1 MNAKLQ
7 RQELIKTLLRTE
19 LIVDQDALRKL
30 LQARGIKVTQ
40 ATLSR
45 DFTDLGV
52 KRVVTPSGKSRYMIP
67 IATAEKEE
75 TSAVRIRKDVS
86 VVVGVEFSG
95 RFLILKT
102 RPACALR
109 LAQEI
114 DAQDIPLIAGTIAGY
129 DTILIIPR
137 ENCQR
142 EDLMFVLQPLL
153 K

>member
-1 MNAKLQ
+1 MNSKLQ
-7 RQELIKTLLRTE
+7 RQELIRTLLRTE
-19 LIVDQDALRKL
+19 LIVDQDALRKA
-30 LQARGIKVTQ
+30 LQARGVKVTQ

-45 DFTDLGV
+45 DFADLGV
-52 KRVVTPSGKSRYMIP
+52 KRVVTPSGKPRYMIP
-67 IATAEKEE
+67 VVSVEE
-75 TSAVRIRKDVS
+75 ESNASVRRQKNVS

-114 DAQDIPLIAGTIAGY
+114 DAQEIPLIAGTIAGY

-137 ENCQR
+137 ENCER
-142 EDLMFVLQPLL
+142 EDLMFILQPLL